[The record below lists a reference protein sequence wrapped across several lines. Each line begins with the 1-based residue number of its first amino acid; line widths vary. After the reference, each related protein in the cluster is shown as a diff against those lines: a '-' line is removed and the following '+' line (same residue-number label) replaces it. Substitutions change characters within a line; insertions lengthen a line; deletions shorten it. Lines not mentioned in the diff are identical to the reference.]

1 MKLSVVTPL
10 WQDRPPAENME
21 VARNADQLG
30 YSELWIGEM
39 ATYDAFS
46 FATAAGLNTQQIGLT
61 VGPLAV
67 SVRTPM
73 TMADQDSSS
82 VQAAAADGMI
92 EPEEVAERVI
102 EGLEQESF
110 IILTHPEVQ
119 TYIERKAADYDR
131 WIRGMNRLHRS
142 LSGEQ

>member
-46 FATAAGLNTQQIGLT
+46 FATAAGLNTQQIDLT
-61 VGPLAV
+61 LGPLAV

-73 TMADQDSSS
+73 TMA
-82 VQAAAADGMI
+82 M
-92 EPEEVAERVI
+92 
-102 EGLEQESF
+102 GL
-110 IILTHPEVQ
+110 
-119 TYIERKAADYDR
+119 
-131 WIRGMNRLHRS
+131 S
-142 LSGEQ
+142 LIHI